1 MTTAFATTGE
11 YLATLSASGLVRV
24 EDLESSETFVQESPR
39 WSPRELADFLVTEGL
54 LTRFQAN
61 YLLEGRLADLTLA
74 SYTLTDILGTGA
86 MGTAYKA
93 NSARD
98 QGVYVVKIVPRRN
111 VVGLRS
117 IEDKVQALKQIRHP
131 RVSALVNVGASGD
144 RVYLVWPYLEGGQKL
159 TGVLGASGRLHPR
172 QAAQIALQV
181 ASGLQPYHD
190 KGLFHGLLK
199 TSDVLI
205 GTDRRVRLLDFG
217 VGFLL
222 TSERGKAVLD
232 TMTNGK
238 TLAQGLDTAS
248 PEAILD
254 SLARSPAGDQYS
266 LGCILYRCLT
276 GQYPFP
282 YSNPVQKMVAHQEEA
297 PTPVRELCP
306 QTPPALAAVV
316 ERLMEKAPENR
327 YESIG
332 EAVKELQA
340 ISSNPRLFVTVTPK
354 SDRSK
359 PVAAK
364 PAPAPEPQEAG
375 EKPSEP
381 KRAFSRNLTVVG
393 LTLAGLAL
401 GAVLGLLV
409 WWKMHA

>member
-1 MTTAFATTGE
+1 MTTAFASTGD
-11 YLATLSASGLVRV
+11 YLATLSASGLVRM
-24 EDLESSETFVQESPR
+24 EDLESSATFTEESPH
-39 WSPRELADFLVTEGL
+39 WSPRQLADFLVAEGL

-93 NSARD
+93 HSAKD
-98 QGVYVVKIVPRRN
+98 QGAYVVKVVPRRN
-111 VVGLRS
+111 VVGLKS

-131 RVSALVNVGASGD
+131 RVSALVSVGASGD
-144 RVYLVWPYLEGGQKL
+144 RVYLVWPYVEGGQKL
-159 TGVLGASGRLHPR
+159 SDVLGADGRLPPR
-172 QAAQIALQV
+172 QAAQIALQI

-190 KGLFHGLLK
+190 QGLFHGLLK

-205 GTDRRVRLLDFG
+205 GSDRRVRLLDFG

-222 TSERGKAVLD
+222 TCDRGKAVLD

-238 TLAQGLDTAS
+238 TLAKGLDTAS

-276 GQYPFP
+276 GRYPFP
-282 YSNPVQKMVAHQEEA
+282 YNNPVQKMVAHQEEL

-327 YESIG
+327 YETMG

-340 ISSNPRLFVTVTPK
+340 ISSNARLFVTVTPRAERNK
-354 SDRSK
+354 AS
-359 PVAAK
+359 AAK
-364 PAPAPEPQEAG
+364 PAPAAARPEPAG
-375 EKPSEP
+375 KAAEP
-381 KRAFSRNLTVVG
+381 KRPSGRPLGAVAM
-393 LTLAGLAL
+393 TLAGLAL
-401 GAVLGLLV
+401 GAVLGLLA
-409 WWKMHA
+409 WWRMHG